1 MEPLRRRERAAIK
14 SFLCW
19 INQQL
24 LLVIFRW
31 GDISGTWKCHQVR
44 WVIPLVRHFISFH
57 LLEETGE
64 FIFMTLE
71 NEAAK
76 QLLLLPPVS
85 CEKHKIVVCA
95 CDSCAKVH
103 SRLIKRP
110 TVHFIDMS
118 SMCDCRA
125 QGLYRA
131 SCQAQLRYF
140 QNRSFCE
147 YLASTFLLPLQ
158 TSAHSGRS
166 GRRSGGNACLQ
177 PVEEEKRRTSWGS
190 KTISRVRRDNTGGKW
205 STTVLLLFF

>member
-1 MEPLRRRERAAIK
+1 MKREQVIKKKKKLEGNWNSKMEPLRRRERAAIK

-57 LLEETGE
+57 LLEEIGE
-64 FIFMTLE
+64 FISMTLE

-76 QLLLLPPVS
+76 QQSSCCLPSAVKNTRLLYAHVTR
-85 CEKHKIVVCA
+85 
-95 CDSCAKVH
+95 AKVH
-103 SRLIKRP
+103 SQLIKRP

-125 QGLYRA
+125 QGLYRV

-140 QNRSFCE
+140 QNSSFCE

-177 PVEEEKRRTSWGS
+177 PVEE
-190 KTISRVRRDNTGGKW
+190 
-205 STTVLLLFF
+205 

>member
-1 MEPLRRRERAAIK
+1 MKFKDGTFEKARKSCYQILPLLDKSAAATCHLSVRR
-14 SFLCW
+14 
-19 INQQL
+19 
-24 LLVIFRW
+24 
-31 GDISGTWKCHQVR
+31 DIWHMKMSSGE

-57 LLEETGE
+57 LLEEIGE

-85 CEKHKIVVCA
+85 CEKHRIVVCA

-103 SRLIKRP
+103 SQLIKRP

-125 QGLYRA
+125 QGLYRV

-140 QNRSFCE
+140 QNSSFCE

-166 GRRSGGNACLQ
+166 GRRSGGNACLR
-177 PVEEEKRRTSWGS
+177 PVEE
-190 KTISRVRRDNTGGKW
+190 
-205 STTVLLLFF
+205 